1 MPAVS
6 HVIGVGLG
14 SLDSWSGRAGT
25 RYPGA
30 RMPHPSTHAD
40 AAAEDILRRA
50 AHGRAFDALPQLIGR
65 YRGKLVLEA
74 TAVAVATGIRALA
87 DADGTD
93 VQTALTRYLTSE

>member
-1 MPAVS
+1 MRRRESAARSPG
-6 HVIGVGLG
+6 GV
-14 SLDSWSGRAGT
+14 
-25 RYPGA
+25 
-30 RMPHPSTHAD
+30 
-40 AAAEDILRRA
+40 E
-50 AHGRAFDALPQLIGR
+50 ALPQLIGR